1 MTINKTKVWTVIG
14 LAVGFLVIVVAFT
27 NMVPERTRGDIH
39 YTISQRWEL
48 PSHLVEISG
57 IDWLEDDKIV
67 AVQDEEGIIFI
78 YNLNDKKIEE
88 KIEFGGPG
96 DYEGIAVNTKDAYVL
111 RSDGVIFEVT
121 DFRDAERTVTSY
133 KTFFTAEQDMESLEW
148 DPDGNR
154 LLIVPKAFDQNSDQY
169 KGIYAFS
176 LHTKEM
182 QPDPIYKIYMADKI
196 LKRFRKNE
204 LNKTFRP
211 SDMAINP
218 TNGDI
223 YFLEGT
229 NPKLLIM
236 DADGKLKNA
245 YGLDKRLFRQPEGI
259 TFSPDGILYI
269 SSEGNKNTKATL
281 SKMELDR

>member
-1 MTINKTKVWTVIG
+1 MNKTKLWTVIG
-14 LAVGFLVIVVAFT
+14 LAVGFMVIVVAFT
-27 NMVPERTRGDIH
+27 NMVPERIRSDIH

-48 PSHLVEISG
+48 PSHLLEISG
-57 IDWLEDDKIV
+57 IDWLEDDKMV

-78 YNLNDKKIEE
+78 YNLKDKKIEE

-121 DFRDAERTVTSY
+121 DFRHADRAVTSY

-148 DPDGNR
+148 DTDGNR

-176 LHTKEM
+176 LDTKEM
-182 QPDPIYKIYMADKI
+182 HRDPIYKISMTDKI

-204 LNKTFRP
+204 LHKTFRP

-229 NPKLLIM
+229 RPKLLIM
-236 DADGKLKNA
+236 DADGNLKNA
-245 YGLDKRLFRQPEGI
+245 YGLDKSLFPQPEGI
-259 TFSPDGILYI
+259 TFSPDGTLYI
-269 SSEGNKNTKATL
+269 SSEGKKSVKATI
-281 SKMELDR
+281 SEMKLDR